1 MFRCNFLLFVFHI
14 KKVHP
19 SFLKYTHYNFTLA
32 LYIHLK
38 ILANL
43 HVLKELDC
51 VFIRSQTCFF
61 HIFFFYLN
69 HTTTIH
75 SCPLFRTLRLAHK
88 KGRKHHRFY
97 QLMLSNFF
105 KQYSELLVK
114 LENPVS
120 GKKIKII
127 TIGFLKQGLSNLK
140 EKIFTS

>member
-1 MFRCNFLLFVFHI
+1 MNSSAAQI
-14 KKVHP
+14 
-19 SFLKYTHYNFTLA
+19 
-32 LYIHLK
+32 
-38 ILANL
+38 
-43 HVLKELDC
+43 
-51 VFIRSQTCFF
+51 
-61 HIFFFYLN
+61 
-69 HTTTIH
+69 
-75 SCPLFRTLRLAHK
+75 HK

-120 GKKIKII
+120 GKKKKII